1 MPNTHIFICVIFLD
15 DLIVRSHPEIPWTK
29 IGVKELLNWP
39 HVTVEFKSPELS
51 FKRKNSG
58 EYFRFVNLNNSYIPV
73 PKNLEYIE
81 QIDIVEPSTLRHC
94 YSLGF
99 LRAYANEYVS
109 LLKSI
114 KGVSFLISQFIII
127 TPTIESKNCKKISYR
142 NGPSYYIFLKQV

>member
-1 MPNTHIFICVIFLD
+1 MPNSYFHLCIFLD

-39 HVTVEFKSPELS
+39 HVTVEFKSPELF

-81 QIDIVEPSTLRHC
+81 KIDILDPSTLRHC

-99 LRAYANEYVS
+99 LRAYTNEYVS
-109 LLKSI
+109 LLKNI
-114 KGVSFLISQFIII
+114 KGVSF
-127 TPTIESKNCKKISYR
+127 
-142 NGPSYYIFLKQV
+142 